1 MAKVSV
7 MGAGSWGLGLAILLN
22 NNGHDVKV
30 WSVFPEEIKVLDKER
45 ENKKC
50 LPGVH
55 IPEKIEMTADTEYAV
70 NGADVIVLA
79 VASPYTRS
87 TAKLFAP
94 FVKEGQYVVNVGKG
108 IEEST
113 LMTLCQV
120 VEEEIPAA
128 TVAVLSGPSHAEE
141 VGRKL
146 PTTCVIGAK
155 TKKTAEYLQSAFIN
169 KVFRVYTSPDILGI
183 ELGGSLKNV
192 IALAAGIA
200 DGLGYGDNTK
210 AALITRGIAEIAR
223 LGVKM
228 GGKIETFT
236 GLTGIGDLIV
246 TCASVHSRN
255 RKAGY
260 LIGQGRSM
268 QEAMDEVQMVVEG
281 VYSAKAAAKL
291 AKKYDVPMPI
301 VEEVNK
307 VLFEGKSPA
316 EAVDDLMLRESRSEH
331 RALQWEK

>member
-30 WSVFPEEIKVLDKER
+30 WSVFPKEIKVLDKER

-70 NGADVIVLA
+70 KGADVIVLA

-141 VGRKL
+141 VGRL
-146 PTTCVIGAK
+146 IPTTCVIGTHK
-155 TKKTAEYLQSAFIN
+155 RKDAEYLQNIFMSD
-169 KVFRVYTSPDILGI
+169 VFRVYIL
-183 ELGGSLKNV
+183 SL
-192 IALAAGIA
+192 IHI
-200 DGLGYGDNTK
+200 
-210 AALITRGIAEIAR
+210 
-223 LGVKM
+223 
-228 GGKIETFT
+228 
-236 GLTGIGDLIV
+236 
-246 TCASVHSRN
+246 
-255 RKAGY
+255 
-260 LIGQGRSM
+260 
-268 QEAMDEVQMVVEG
+268 
-281 VYSAKAAAKL
+281 
-291 AKKYDVPMPI
+291 
-301 VEEVNK
+301 
-307 VLFEGKSPA
+307 
-316 EAVDDLMLRESRSEH
+316 
-331 RALQWEK
+331 

>member
-55 IPEKIEMTADTEYAV
+55 IPEKIEMTADTKYAV

-128 TVAVLSGPSHAEE
+128 TVAVLSGPSRE
-141 VGRKL
+141 
-146 PTTCVIGAK
+146 
-155 TKKTAEYLQSAFIN
+155 QSA
-169 KVFRVYTSPDILGI
+169 I
-183 ELGGSLKNV
+183 ECSLY
-192 IALAAGIA
+192 I
-200 DGLGYGDNTK
+200 
-210 AALITRGIAEIAR
+210 
-223 LGVKM
+223 
-228 GGKIETFT
+228 
-236 GLTGIGDLIV
+236 
-246 TCASVHSRN
+246 H
-255 RKAGY
+255 
-260 LIGQGRSM
+260 
-268 QEAMDEVQMVVEG
+268 
-281 VYSAKAAAKL
+281 
-291 AKKYDVPMPI
+291 
-301 VEEVNK
+301 
-307 VLFEGKSPA
+307 
-316 EAVDDLMLRESRSEH
+316 
-331 RALQWEK
+331 

>member
-70 NGADVIVLA
+70 KGADVIVLA

-141 VGRKL
+141 VGIGL
-146 PTTCVIGAK
+146 PTT
-155 TKKTAEYLQSAFIN
+155 
-169 KVFRVYTSPDILGI
+169 
-183 ELGGSLKNV
+183 
-192 IALAAGIA
+192 
-200 DGLGYGDNTK
+200 
-210 AALITRGIAEIAR
+210 
-223 LGVKM
+223 
-228 GGKIETFT
+228 
-236 GLTGIGDLIV
+236 
-246 TCASVHSRN
+246 
-255 RKAGY
+255 
-260 LIGQGRSM
+260 
-268 QEAMDEVQMVVEG
+268 VV
-281 VYSAKAAAKL
+281 A
-291 AKKYDVPMPI
+291 
-301 VEEVNK
+301 
-307 VLFEGKSPA
+307 
-316 EAVDDLMLRESRSEH
+316 
-331 RALQWEK
+331 

>member
-70 NGADVIVLA
+70 KGADVIVLA

-128 TVAVLSGPSHAEE
+128 TVAALS
-141 VGRKL
+141 
-146 PTTCVIGAK
+146 
-155 TKKTAEYLQSAFIN
+155 SA
-169 KVFRVYTSPDILGI
+169 
-183 ELGGSLKNV
+183 
-192 IALAAGIA
+192 
-200 DGLGYGDNTK
+200 
-210 AALITRGIAEIAR
+210 
-223 LGVKM
+223 
-228 GGKIETFT
+228 
-236 GLTGIGDLIV
+236 
-246 TCASVHSRN
+246 
-255 RKAGY
+255 
-260 LIGQGRSM
+260 
-268 QEAMDEVQMVVEG
+268 
-281 VYSAKAAAKL
+281 
-291 AKKYDVPMPI
+291 VPRM
-301 VEEVNK
+301 
-307 VLFEGKSPA
+307 VLFFIENASFF
-316 EAVDDLMLRESRSEH
+316 RSKIRWFH
-331 RALQWEK
+331 HTTFHKKMQDAFSFLATFLIF

>member
-120 VEEEIPAA
+120 VDGRN
-128 TVAVLSGPSHAEE
+128 SGGNGCCAF
-141 VGRKL
+141 R
-146 PTTCVIGAK
+146 
-155 TKKTAEYLQSAFIN
+155 TKPRRRSG
-169 KVFRVYTSPDILGI
+169 TSD
-183 ELGGSLKNV
+183 S
-192 IALAAGIA
+192 
-200 DGLGYGDNTK
+200 
-210 AALITRGIAEIAR
+210 
-223 LGVKM
+223 
-228 GGKIETFT
+228 
-236 GLTGIGDLIV
+236 
-246 TCASVHSRN
+246 
-255 RKAGY
+255 
-260 LIGQGRSM
+260 
-268 QEAMDEVQMVVEG
+268 
-281 VYSAKAAAKL
+281 
-291 AKKYDVPMPI
+291 
-301 VEEVNK
+301 
-307 VLFEGKSPA
+307 
-316 EAVDDLMLRESRSEH
+316 DDLCH
-331 RALQWEK
+331 WYT